1 MYLMP
6 QFDIHENL
14 CVDLLMRIFFII
26 LTVYLVIFSSSVNAL
41 AFRMSPMKLHKNVD
55 NHELV
60 ILDARN
66 VDEYDVL
73 HIKNAINFPV
83 KLTYKNKNVNGQL
96 QTPVKMQ
103 AYLRARGIS
112 INSNVIIYD
121 DGQLVDAA
129 RVFWAL
135 EAYGLTSVK
144 ILDHGFNY
152 WLSKEL
158 ATTQDIPVVKPSQY
172 VATINHQRLSSKFTT
187 QLAIYNK
194 NKILID
200 ARSNVAYKGEISSAK
215 RFGHIPSAINLP
227 FNQNIMQDAEFFALK
242 PKSELEKIYAAIP
255 RDKKIIIYCKI
266 GRVSSTNYFALRELG
281 HDVSN
286 YDASW
291 REWGNDETLPIE
303 K

>member
-1 MYLMP
+1 
-6 QFDIHENL
+6 
-14 CVDLLMRIFFII
+14 MRIFTVTLSLCLII
-26 LTVYLVIFSSSVNAL
+26 FANSVNAT
-41 AFRMSPMKLHKNVD
+41 AFRMSSVNLQKKID
-55 NHELV
+55 NQALI

-66 VDEYDVL
+66 ADDYDVL

-83 KLTYKNKNVNGQL
+83 DLTYKHKNVNGQL
-96 QTPVKMQ
+96 QSPANMQ
-103 AYLRARGIS
+103 AYFRERGIS
-112 INSNVIIYD
+112 KNSSVIIYD

-135 EAYGLTSVK
+135 EAYGLSSVK

-152 WLSKEL
+152 WVSKDL
-158 ATTQDIPVVKPSQY
+158 ATSQDIPVVTPSQY

-187 QLAIYNK
+187 QLAIHNK
-194 NKILID
+194 NKTVID
-200 ARSNVAYKGEISSAK
+200 ARSNRAYKGEISSAK
-215 RFGHIPSAINLP
+215 RFGHIPTAINLP
-227 FNQNIMQDAEFFALK
+227 FNDNLMQDAGFLALK
-242 PKSELEKIYAAIP
+242 PISELKKVYAAIP
-255 RDKKIIIYCKI
+255 RDKKIIIYCKF

-291 REWGNDETLPIE
+291 REWGNDDTLPIE